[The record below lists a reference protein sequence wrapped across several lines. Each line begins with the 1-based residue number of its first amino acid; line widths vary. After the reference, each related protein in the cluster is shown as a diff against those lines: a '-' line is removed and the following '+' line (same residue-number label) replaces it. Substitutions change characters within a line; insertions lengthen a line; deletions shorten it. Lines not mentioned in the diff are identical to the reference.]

1 MGCELMNN
9 IEEIIKRMKNNSEEQ
24 NRQLA
29 KELTQNLSQGQNDA
43 LSRLLSDKALVT
55 KLMNT
60 PEAQEILKKMGGDKN
75 GHQ

>member
-60 PEAQEILKKMGGDKN
+60 SEAQEILKKMGGDKN

>member
-60 PEAQEILKKMGGDKN
+60 PQAQEILKKMGGDKN

>member
-60 PEAQEILKKMGGDKN
+60 PEAQEILKKIGGDKN

>member
-75 GHQ
+75 GHK

>member
-1 MGCELMNN
+1 MNN

-60 PEAQEILKKMGGDKN
+60 PEAQEILKKIGGDKN

>member
-43 LSRLLSDKALVT
+43 LSRLLSEKALVT

>member
-1 MGCELMNN
+1 
-9 IEEIIKRMKNNSEEQ
+9 MKNNSEEQ

-60 PEAQEILKKMGGDKN
+60 PQAQEIRKKMGGDKN

>member
-1 MGCELMNN
+1 MNN
-9 IEEIIKRMKNNSEEQ
+9 IEEIIKRMKNNSEDQ

>member
-60 PEAQEILKKMGGDKN
+60 PEAQEILKKMDGDKN
-75 GHQ
+75 GHK

>member
-1 MGCELMNN
+1 MNN

>member
-9 IEEIIKRMKNNSEEQ
+9 IEEIIKKMKNNSEEQ

>member
-9 IEEIIKRMKNNSEEQ
+9 FEEIIKRMKNNSEEQ

-75 GHQ
+75 GHK